1 MRRPI
6 RVILAL
12 GLVLLALGTCLVA
25 VRAGPSSR
33 SIGPGAPLEIQAADR
48 GPKAVALGRQAYDA
62 LDARRTSKGVGWSWL
77 VAIVSLGAS
86 LAVLRR
92 AAARRPSWRV
102 AVARAGPLLG
112 RSPPVPA

>member
-1 MRRPI
+1 M

-12 GLVLLALGTCLVA
+12 GVVLLALGSCLVA
-25 VRAGPSSR
+25 ARAGSSSR
-33 SIGPGAPLEIQAADR
+33 SFGPDAPLEVQAAGR

-62 LDARRTSKGVGWSWL
+62 PDARRTSRGVGWSWL

-86 LAVLRR
+86 LAILRR